1 MPKLNNTSRPAGT
14 LDKLKSMKNTKEDGR
29 KPSASFIVGAVALVF
44 LIVGYQAA
52 LFIHGAAVTRI
63 ISNHDRPDTVL
74 VYPPESPGTGRSGDG
89 DSAPDP
95 GSLQY
100 RGGKTERI
108 THRSPEAESIRRHN
122 TPRRYESFKFDPN
135 TVSVEDLMRLGFS
148 EKQAMSIDRYRQKG
162 GRFRRKSDFA
172 RSYVVDDTV
181 FRRLEPFISIPKIDL
196 NKADSAAFCSLPGIG
211 KFFSA
216 KMVAYR
222 DELGGY
228 SYPEQLMDIWHFDK
242 EKYDGLKD
250 LVTVSPPE
258 AFRLWSLPEKDLA
271 RHPYITGEEARAIVL
286 YRQNTPVEEWTVGN
300 LLELNILDRERGLKL
315 SRCLIADP

>member
-1 MPKLNNTSRPAGT
+1 MEKSNGSLPAMQDEERHMNPQGTAFASDYDGT
-14 LDKLKSMKNTKEDGR
+14 LCISNWATGEERFDPAVLEAVRRYQEAGGLFGICTGR
-29 KPSASFIVGAVALVF
+29 
-44 LIVGYQAA
+44 A
-52 LFIHGAAVTRI
+52 LF
-63 ISNHDRPDTVL
+63 
-74 VYPPESPGTGRSGDG
+74 
-89 DSAPDP
+89 
-95 GSLQY
+95 
-100 RGGKTERI
+100 
-108 THRSPEAESIRRHN
+108 
-122 TPRRYESFKFDPN
+122 
-135 TVSVEDLMRLGFS
+135 SVEQGLADKVDLDFYIVMTGAQVLDKNKRVLF
-148 EKQAMSIDRYRQKG
+148 ERVLDRDVTKQIYDR
-162 GRFRRKSDFA
+162 
-172 RSYVVDDTV
+172 YVVDDTV

-196 NKADSAAFCSLPGIG
+196 NKADSAAFSSLPGIG

-242 EKYDGLKD
+242 EKFDGLKD

-286 YRQNTPVEEWTVGN
+286 YRQNTPVEEWTVGK